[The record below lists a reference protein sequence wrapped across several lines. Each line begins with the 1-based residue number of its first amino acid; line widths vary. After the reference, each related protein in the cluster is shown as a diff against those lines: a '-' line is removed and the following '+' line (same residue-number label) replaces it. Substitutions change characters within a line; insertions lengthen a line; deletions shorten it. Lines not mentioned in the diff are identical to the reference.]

1 MTISYG
7 WIIKTMNNQRE
18 GYLMFKIIH
27 FVLSCGYNYVKFEL
41 GTVGPID
48 LVPIDLVTELLHER
62 LFVCHN
68 NVIIYIIQLASL
80 LCPGLLQREWAPQRR
95 IY

>member
-27 FVLSCGYNYVKFEL
+27 FVLSCGYNSVKFEL
-41 GTVGPID
+41 GTVGPNDIVLID
-48 LVPIDLVTELLHER
+48 LVS
-62 LFVCHN
+62 N
-68 NVIIYIIQLASL
+68 
-80 LCPGLLQREWAPQRR
+80 
-95 IY
+95 